1 MIVKKITIKFCK
13 SFSIFFKY
21 NIKQKTRVLN
31 KKKMP
36 LFKPK
41 HAKKFVIPNNHQFT
55 LDKKHTEF
63 VNEFKYNDEVLIPKL
78 KLEVLKLNKLLKTIK
93 TNDEKQD
100 CSETIQKLEKQIE
113 MLNEKQVSYYL
124 DNSKHIFEYF
134 ETKKKICS
142 GESSAEDKKNT
153 SSSSL
158 NSFFKVEEDINNMDS
173 VFDFGKPT
181 LLQTYLINIDSSF
194 VDQSQYYIKK
204 NICRYCCHGEMIA
217 MEDEGIMLCN
227 VCSVISK
234 YLIENEKP
242 SYREPPKEVCFYAY
256 KKINHFKEILAQFQ
270 GKESTNIPIEVIEN
284 IKSQIKKERLDV
296 NHLTY
301 EELKGLLKKLGY
313 NKYYEHI
320 NFIKQKLGIQPI
332 IIPQE
337 IEETL
342 CNFFIEIQHPYAK
355 HCPDYRINFLHYFFV
370 LYKLFQLIGETK
382 YLKEIP
388 MLKDKDKLMEQ
399 ENIWKK
405 ICVELNWEFIPTV

>member
-1 MIVKKITIKFCK
+1 
-13 SFSIFFKY
+13 
-21 NIKQKTRVLN
+21 
-31 KKKMP
+31 MP

-41 HAKKFVIPNNHQFT
+41 HAKKIVIPNNHQFT

-63 VNEFKYNDEVLIPKL
+63 VNEFKYNDEVLIPQ
-78 KLEVLKLNKLLKTIK
+78 LKTEIIK
-93 TNDEKQD
+93 LSKTLKSLTSNDEKQD
-100 CSETIQKLEKQIE
+100 CIDSIKNIEKQILL
-113 MLNEKQVSYYL
+113 LNEKQLSYYL

-142 GESSAEDKKNT
+142 GENLEDKKMT
-153 SSSSL
+153 YL
-158 NSFFKVEEDINNMDS
+158 NSFFKVEENNNSNSNLENSFDN
-173 VFDFGKPT
+173 VFDFNRPT

-204 NICRYCCHGEMIA
+204 NICRYCCNGEMIA

-284 IKSQIKKERLDV
+284 IKSQIRKERLDIH
-296 NHLTY
+296 NLSY

-355 HCPDYRINFLHYFFV
+355 HCPDDRINFLHYFFV

-405 ICVELNWEFIPTV
+405 ICIELNWEFIPTI

>member
-1 MIVKKITIKFCK
+1 
-13 SFSIFFKY
+13 
-21 NIKQKTRVLN
+21 
-31 KKKMP
+31 MP

-41 HAKKFVIPNNHQFT
+41 HAKKIVIPSYHQFT

-63 VNEFKYNDEVLIPKL
+63 VNEFKYNDEILIPKL
-78 KLEVLKLNKLLKTIK
+78 KLEVFKLSKALKTMT

-100 CSETIQKLEKQIE
+100 CLENIKNIEKQIVI
-113 MLNEKQVSYYL
+113 LNEKQLSYYL

-142 GESSAEDKKNT
+142 GENLEDKKMT
-153 SSSSL
+153 SSL
-158 NSFFKVEEDINNMDS
+158 NSFFKVEENNNLLDS
-173 VFDFGKPT
+173 NNNSFDSLFDFNKPT

-270 GKESTNIPIEVIEN
+270 GKESTNIPLEVIEN
-284 IKSQIKKERLDV
+284 IKLQIKKERLDV
-296 NHLTY
+296 TTLSY

-355 HCPDYRINFLHYFFV
+355 HCPDDRINFLHYFFV

-405 ICVELNWEFIPTV
+405 ICIELNWEFIPTV